1 MLANAAAPT
10 VLAFAPPVAMLAN
23 AAAPTILALV
33 PRPAMLANA
42 AAPTRSLARSLK
54 FITRQWCQ
62 GQQRNAAF
70 KKTILL
76 DIVLCTVKTTLP
88 RIARDPP
95 RRHTRGFNRARS
107 QRATSEMSSEL
118 PQVYP
123 APLYQCGSR
132 QGGWKAPKRRSGV
145 MACDVTT
152 AWHDTHNLRHFRCL
166 PCSDIYR
173 LAVIL

>member
-1 MLANAAAPT
+1 MISKAAAPAILAKAPSPAMLTNAAAP
-10 VLAFAPPVAMLAN
+10 A
-23 AAAPTILALV
+23 
-33 PRPAMLANA
+33 
-42 AAPTRSLARSLK
+42 RSLARLSLL
-54 FITRQWCQ
+54 Q
-62 GQQRNAAF
+62 GNGARVNSVMQRSKNNTLGYSVVYR
-70 KKTILL
+70 K
-76 DIVLCTVKTTLP
+76 KTTLP

-118 PQVYP
+118 PQVYT